1 MAPAPL
7 VPGLSGLVLSP
18 RSGAVSLIWHK
29 AGRHSAGSG
38 RVLLSHGIGRHQPGL
53 DLVLGLAP
61 CAVAALAPHNCTRSC
76 PGAASASGFL
86 ASWLRW
92 CPLGACAPRVG
103 RQRGAPAPA
112 LAFRTRQPLFLS
124 LRLSSSALKLPNPEK
139 PTFSFAPSS
148 APRLPASPLT
158 NGSTA
163 PSSHPRPACGG
174 EHGPGHSHPASLK
187 KKHRKQHPEAG
198 GSPCALAVNGKDEA
212 CSPPKKRRNVAQEG
226 SLSPAGRGAAAA
238 EGGGGREE
246 QQSRP
251 KQQTS
256 APSCFPGAE
265 PAPPLKKKKKK
276 RRLQEMEERCLG
288 TLPSGR

>member
-1 MAPAPL
+1 MHPVPWQRSPL
-7 VPGLSGLVLSP
+7 P
-18 RSGAVSLIWHK
+18 
-29 AGRHSAGSG
+29 
-38 RVLLSHGIGRHQPGL
+38 
-53 DLVLGLAP
+53 
-61 CAVAALAPHNCTRSC
+61 NCTRSC
-76 PGAASASGFL
+76 PGAAL
-86 ASWLRW
+86 PRVSWLHGSGGARW
-92 CPLGACAPRVG
+92 VPVHLGWG
-103 RQRGAPAPA
+103 GSGGAPAPA
-112 LAFRTRQPLFLS
+112 LPFRTRQPLFLS

-158 NGSTA
+158 NGSAA

-174 EHGPGHSHPASLK
+174 EHGPGHSPPAPLK
-187 KKHRKQHPEAG
+187 KKHRKQHPGAG

-226 SLSPAGRGAAAA
+226 SLSPAGRGVAAVD
-238 EGGGGREE
+238 GGGGREE

-256 APSCFPGAE
+256 APSCFPGTE
-265 PAPPLKKKKKK
+265 PVPPLKKKKKK

-288 TLPSGR
+288 ALPSGR